1 MSRKNKVD
9 IPDDLKTKCNVII
22 HGASTASAAACA
34 GIAQIPLA
42 DNAVLAPIQVAM
54 IVSIAKVFDQN
65 IGEGVARG
73 LLSTFAAT
81 FVGRGVT
88 QVLFGW
94 VPFMGNALNSATA
107 AALTEAIG
115 WMAADHFAKGYKLD
129 QSEYED
135 DPENPEQ
142 PDKRKTQ
149 EPEIQK
155 PATRRK
161 QKTKQEN
168 PSDTEEVAIVWS
180 EDFEKRARAALE
192 KNDPA
197 ELDEL
202 VSEFEK
208 KERELPENDPL
219 RDLYDKLLEARC

>member
-1 MSRKNKVD
+1 MSRKNKVN
-9 IPDDLKTKCNVII
+9 IPDDLKQKCNVII

-42 DNAVLAPIQVAM
+42 DNAVLAPIQVTM

-94 VPFMGNALNSATA
+94 VPGFGNAVNSITA

-115 WMAADHFAKGYKLD
+115 WMAVDHFAKGYQLD
-129 QSEYED
+129 QKAGQNFTMAPGKAAE
-135 DPENPEQ
+135 EQ
-142 PDKRKTQ
+142 AQARNLWK
-149 EPEIQK
+149 
-155 PATRRK
+155 
-161 QKTKQEN
+161 
-168 PSDTEEVAIVWS
+168 
-180 EDFEKRARAALE
+180 EDFEKRVLAALKRKE
-192 KNDPA
+192 PS
-197 ELDEL
+197 ELNAL
-202 VSEFEK
+202 VNEFDK
-208 KERELPENDPL
+208 KELELGLPADDPL
-219 RDLYDKLLEARC
+219 RQVYMQILEARC

>member
-42 DNAVLAPIQVAM
+42 DNAVLAPIQIAM
-54 IVSIAKVFDQN
+54 IVSVAKVFDQN

-115 WMAADHFAKGYKLD
+115 WMQHIRIL
-129 QSEYED
+129 
-135 DPENPEQ
+135 
-142 PDKRKTQ
+142 RKSIKFTVG
-149 EPEIQK
+149 
-155 PATRRK
+155 TR
-161 QKTKQEN
+161 
-168 PSDTEEVAIVWS
+168 
-180 EDFEKRARAALE
+180 
-192 KNDPA
+192 
-197 ELDEL
+197 
-202 VSEFEK
+202 
-208 KERELPENDPL
+208 
-219 RDLYDKLLEARC
+219 

>member
-42 DNAVLAPIQVAM
+42 DNAVLVPIQVAM

-115 WMAADHFAKGYKLD
+115 WMAADHFAKGYQLD
-129 QSEYED
+129 QFEYED
-135 DPENPEQ
+135 TSD
-142 PDKRKTQ
+142 
-149 EPEIQK
+149 
-155 PATRRK
+155 RK
-161 QKTKQEN
+161 QEAEQEKTA
-168 PSDTEEVAIVWS
+168 DEEEFDIDLWKK
-180 EDFEKRARAALE
+180 DFEKRARAALE
-192 KNDPA
+192 KKEPT
-197 ELDEL
+197 ELDAL

-208 KERELPENDPL
+208 MEQNLQEDDPL
-219 RDLYDKLLEARC
+219 RDLYDKMLEARC

>member
-42 DNAVLAPIQVAM
+42 DNAVLAPIQIAM
-54 IVSIAKVFDQN
+54 IVSVAKVFDQN

-107 AALTEAIG
+107 AALT
-115 WMAADHFAKGYKLD
+115 
-129 QSEYED
+129 
-135 DPENPEQ
+135 
-142 PDKRKTQ
+142 
-149 EPEIQK
+149 
-155 PATRRK
+155 
-161 QKTKQEN
+161 
-168 PSDTEEVAIVWS
+168 
-180 EDFEKRARAALE
+180 
-192 KNDPA
+192 
-197 ELDEL
+197 
-202 VSEFEK
+202 
-208 KERELPENDPL
+208 
-219 RDLYDKLLEARC
+219 

>member
-1 MSRKNKVD
+1 MNRKNKVD

-42 DNAVLAPIQVAM
+42 DNAVLAPIQIAM
-54 IVSIAKVFDQN
+54 IVSVAKVFDQN

-115 WMAADHFAKGYKLD
+115 WMAVDHFAKGYQLD
-129 QSEYED
+129 QFEYEETSD
-135 DPENPEQ
+135 RKREAEQ
-142 PDKRKTQ
+142 KKT
-149 EPEIQK
+149 
-155 PATRRK
+155 A
-161 QKTKQEN
+161 
-168 PSDTEEVAIVWS
+168 DEEELDIDLWKK
-180 EDFEKRARAALE
+180 DFEKRARAALE

-197 ELDEL
+197 ELDAL

-208 KERELPENDPL
+208 MEQKLPEDDPL
-219 RDLYDKLLEARC
+219 RELYDKLLEARC

>member
-115 WMAADHFAKGYKLD
+115 WMAADHFAKGYQLD
-129 QSEYED
+129 QFEYED
-135 DPENPEQ
+135 TSD
-142 PDKRKTQ
+142 
-149 EPEIQK
+149 
-155 PATRRK
+155 RK
-161 QKTKQEN
+161 QEAEQKKTA
-168 PSDTEEVAIVWS
+168 DEEEFDIDLWKK
-180 EDFEKRARAALE
+180 DFEKRARAALE
-192 KNDPA
+192 KKEPT
-197 ELDEL
+197 ELDAL

-208 KERELPENDPL
+208 MEQNLPEADPL
-219 RDLYDKLLEARC
+219 RDLYDKMLEARC